1 MSPRIFSQSK
11 NRVFALNFRSS
22 SETVSPLARS
32 FSARWLPMNPFPPV
46 IRILEI
52 LFHHFT
58 ADATGGTLR
67 PGARCTILR
76 YTGSSR
82 TCART
87 SIWVFQTSELRCW
100 IVLRILSEAIVIL
113 YTNEQYR
120 VREVES
126 RARLELVV

>member
-52 LFHHFT
+52 SFSPIHSRCYRRDVETQCTTRHPQIYQII
-58 ADATGGTLR
+58 ANLR
-67 PGARCTILR
+67 GNVGLGISDYRITVLNSIGIAIESD
-76 YTGSSR
+76 SSFR
-82 TCART
+82 G
-87 SIWVFQTSELRCW
+87 
-100 IVLRILSEAIVIL
+100 
-113 YTNEQYR
+113 
-120 VREVES
+120 
-126 RARLELVV
+126 

>member
-52 LFHHFT
+52 SFSPIHSRCYRRDVETQCTTRPPHIYQII
-58 ADATGGTLR
+58 AHLR
-67 PGARCTILR
+67 ANAGLGISHYRITELNAIAMFNERR
-76 YTGSSR
+76 SSLPR
-82 TCART
+82 NA
-87 SIWVFQTSELRCW
+87 QL
-100 IVLRILSEAIVIL
+100 
-113 YTNEQYR
+113 
-120 VREVES
+120 
-126 RARLELVV
+126 